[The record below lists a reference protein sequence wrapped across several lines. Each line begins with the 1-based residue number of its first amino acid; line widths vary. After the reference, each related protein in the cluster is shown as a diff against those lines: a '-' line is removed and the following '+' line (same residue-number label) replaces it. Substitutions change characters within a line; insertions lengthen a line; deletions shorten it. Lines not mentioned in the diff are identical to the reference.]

1 VAQLL
6 EMASHVL
13 DHIPGVM
20 KFLGVEMSFYA
31 EKESRFLKGL
41 EKAHRERPE
50 LGDYLLRWRPK
61 VIAVDEQFRQMRYS
75 AWHLP
80 NIEYT
85 QDGDGFVMKELKID
99 NLPVAEYAE
108 RVFSDITIGLEEL
121 IMYALQG
128 QTKGSLMIDEIPLA
142 SRDPQN
148 PQRFKRNMKGMG
160 APWELK
166 WSGKGFYDS

>member
-1 VAQLL
+1 
-6 EMASHVL
+6 MA
-13 DHIPGVM
+13 I
-20 KFLGVEMSFYA
+20 
-31 EKESRFLKGL
+31 
-41 EKAHRERPE
+41 
-50 LGDYLLRWRPK
+50 
-61 VIAVDEQFRQMRYS
+61 DEQFRQMRYS

-108 RVFSDITIGLEEL
+108 KVFSDITIGLEEL

-142 SRDPQN
+142 LRAPQN

-160 APWELK
+160 APWKLK
-166 WSGKGFYDS
+166 WSGKGFYES